1 MKDKKHYKI
10 LLIFPRNP
18 TDNYNDLS
26 SNVAEYTN
34 KPGGML
40 ILSLATVAALTPD
53 YVSVKIIDENIEE
66 IDFDAP
72 CDIIGIG
79 GFSSQYFRA
88 REIGNKFRERGV
100 LVVCGG
106 SSATLSPD
114 RWRLFSDVLILG
126 EAERI
131 WPEFINDY
139 YKKSEFRDAYIETDR
154 IALSETPLPDYSSI
168 SSKNLAKYWGGMVQ
182 TSRGCPFD
190 CEFCDT
196 PAYAGRKMYY
206 KPIPQILS
214 EVENIY
220 QLNKSQMIGLADD
233 NFTAGRKHA
242 KAILKA
248 LGKWNKNKRNKVTFW
263 TQFSIEAAKD
273 EEMLQLLAEANVT
286 RIFIGIES
294 VNELSLIEAGKMQNL
309 RTDMAMAIENII
321 QHGILVSAG
330 CIVGFDSDRKSIF
343 EQQLTFFNSLGIPT
357 VLVWPLQAPDQT
369 RLKTRLVNEN
379 RYLDWQDYETL
390 ETLKTKTVIPKNM
403 TADELIYGCQWLV
416 RELYSRDNFGLRI
429 RQFFDIYGDPSNKN
443 MLKTSI
449 EPLNLSGLK
458 IIIRMITRLI
468 LRLEIKD
475 LKMLWHLVKY
485 LQSSAHPQKYDILIG
500 SFLTYKNSKVIL
512 KRANDGYQQLVSL

>member
-100 LVVCGG
+100 LVASGG

-154 IALSETPLPDYSSI
+154 IPLSETPLPDYTSI

-196 PAYAGRKMYY
+196 PAYAGKKMYY

-248 LGKWNKNKRNKVTFW
+248 LAKWNKNKRNKVTFW

-294 VNELSLIEAGKMQNL
+294 VNELSLIEAGKMQNV

-330 CIVGFDSDRKSIF
+330 CIVGF
-343 EQQLTFFNSLGIPT
+343 
-357 VLVWPLQAPDQT
+357 
-369 RLKTRLVNEN
+369 
-379 RYLDWQDYETL
+379 
-390 ETLKTKTVIPKNM
+390 
-403 TADELIYGCQWLV
+403 
-416 RELYSRDNFGLRI
+416 
-429 RQFFDIYGDPSNKN
+429 
-443 MLKTSI
+443 
-449 EPLNLSGLK
+449 
-458 IIIRMITRLI
+458 
-468 LRLEIKD
+468 
-475 LKMLWHLVKY
+475 
-485 LQSSAHPQKYDILIG
+485 
-500 SFLTYKNSKVIL
+500 
-512 KRANDGYQQLVSL
+512 